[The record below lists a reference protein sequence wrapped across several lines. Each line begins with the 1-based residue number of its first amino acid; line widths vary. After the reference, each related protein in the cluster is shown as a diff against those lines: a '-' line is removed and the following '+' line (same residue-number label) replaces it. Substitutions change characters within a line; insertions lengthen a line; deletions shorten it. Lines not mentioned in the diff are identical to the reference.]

1 MIDILTILKATEAA
15 AISCYDFIGK
25 GDEKLADKA
34 AVDAMRSAFNNIN
47 FKAKIVIGEGERDK
61 APMLYIGE
69 EVGKL
74 ANSAIDK
81 RLLAELASAR
91 RFEGDSKHR
100 TGMYKGVHEDSSI
113 ESTYKLPA
121 EVELCKDSVQYDIAV
136 DPLEGTTI
144 CAKAMPGSLS
154 VLSIT
159 ESGGMLHA
167 PDVYMDKIAS
177 NTPPHAE
184 IIDLDESI
192 KTNLQNLA
200 KYKKCSVNDLKIII
214 LDRPRHSEIIS
225 KIREL
230 GARIHLISDGDIAAV
245 ISVALNQAD
254 LYLGIGGAP
263 EGVLAA
269 SALKTLGGQFMGRLI
284 CNSQDEINNAQK
296 LGITDLNK
304 KYHLSDLVSKDSIF
318 CATGVTSG
326 KLLKGI
332 KKITD
337 SKFLSHSL
345 VLSSKE
351 KEKIEITRENI

>member
-74 ANSAIDK
+74 AHSDN
-81 RLLAELASAR
+81 
-91 RFEGDSKHR
+91 
-100 TGMYKGVHEDSSI
+100 
-113 ESTYKLPA
+113 
-121 EVELCKDSVQYDIAV
+121 QYDIAV

-159 ESGGMLHA
+159 KSGGMLHA

-200 KYKKCSVNDLKIII
+200 KYKKCAVNELNIII

-225 KIREL
+225 KVREL

-245 ISVALNQAD
+245 ISVALKQAD

-296 LGITDLNK
+296 LGITNLNK

-345 VLSSKE
+345 VLSSKG
-351 KEKIEITRENI
+351 KEKFEITRENI